1 MGVSSS
7 LFSGVSGLNANGNA
21 MSVIGNNIANANTVG
36 FKASR
41 TIFGDL
47 LSSQIAG
54 SGGTSQ
60 VGRGAGL
67 SIVDNIFS
75 QGTFESTELNTDL
88 AVEGAGFFIVSDPT
102 TGNINNQ
109 YTRAGAFRFDSG
121 GNFVNPEGYNVM
133 GYELDS
139 EGNTVGDLVPI
150 HANTQSFTQA
160 GQTSTLTLNTNLDSD
175 SNALVPDIGASA
187 TAVDNSIL
195 GAWGATNAAY
205 TDLAAAPTD
214 PALQAAAQAQAAID
228 EPLYTAVSTA
238 VTDLQTAITS
248 GVAADIEAAA
258 NALDTAV
265 IAAGGVTN
273 PDYTTLGTAGN
284 GGDAAMQTAALTQAT
299 ADLGLATNVLTAIT
313 TMNNGINGV
322 SFDPLNPTATSNYA
336 TSIRLFDSLGSTHL
350 MTTYFTKTSD
360 QSWTWN
366 AVVDGEDLVGGTPR
380 KLTIVGSGTLNF
392 DASGNLI
399 SMSDAGGTY
408 QLYTTPGDTSSDP
421 VVPAPV
427 VRTNTG
433 ALAWSNGAVASQ
445 QVAIDMQVTQYSS
458 PSVVASQEQD
468 GYGTGS
474 LVKLSV
480 DNQGN
485 VVGNFS
491 NGQPRLLMRLAL
503 AKFTNPAALN
513 KMGNNMWSVSTTSGV
528 PVVGT
533 VGSGVGNIFTNA
545 LEQSNVDL
553 AQEFVKMITTQ
564 RGFSANSKTI
574 TTTDEM
580 LAEVINL
587 KR

>member
-47 LSSQIAG
+47 LSSQISG

-67 SIVDNIFS
+67 SIVDNVFS

-139 EGNTVGDLVPI
+139 EGNTIGDLVPI
-150 HANTQSFTQA
+150 RANTQSFTQA
-160 GQTSTLTLNTNLDSD
+160 GQTNNLNLNTNLDSD
-175 SNALVPDIGASA
+175 SNALAPNIGASA
-187 TAVDNSIL
+187 TSVDNSIIA
-195 GAWGATNAAY
+195 AWGATNAAY
-205 TDLAAAPTD
+205 TDLAATPTD
-214 PALQAAAQAQAAID
+214 PALQAAAQAQAAVD
-228 EPLYTAVSTA
+228 EPLYAAVSTA

-248 GVAADIEAAA
+248 GVAADITTAA
-258 NALDTAV
+258 NALDAAV
-265 IAAGGVTN
+265 IAAGGATNAAYTGLAATPADPALQTTALSQAVT
-273 PDYTTLGTAGN
+273 
-284 GGDAAMQTAALTQAT
+284 
-299 ADLGLATNVLTAIT
+299 DLGLANNVLAAIT
-313 TMNNGINGV
+313 SMNNGINGV

-350 MTTYFTKTSD
+350 MTTYFTKTAE

-366 AVVDGEDLVGGTPR
+366 AVVDGGELAGGTSGQ
-380 KLTIVGSGTLNF
+380 LTVVGSGALNF

-433 ALAWSNGAVASQ
+433 ALAWSNGAVSTQ
-445 QVAIDMQVTQYSS
+445 RVAIDMQVTQYSS
-458 PSVVASQEQD
+458 PSVVVSQEQD
-468 GYGTGS
+468 GYGTGT

-480 DNQGN
+480 DNFGN
-485 VVGNFS
+485 VIGNFS
-491 NGQPRLLMRLAL
+491 NGQPRKLMRLAL
-503 AKFTNPAALN
+503 AKFTNPGALT
-513 KMGNNMWSVSTTSGV
+513 KAGNNMWSVSTTSGV
-528 PVVGT
+528 PVIGT

>member
-47 LSSQIAG
+47 LSSQISG

-67 SIVDNIFS
+67 SIVDNVFS

-88 AVEGAGFFIVSDPT
+88 AVEGAGFFIVSDPA

-139 EGNTVGDLVPI
+139 EGNTIGDLVPI
-150 HANTQSFTQA
+150 RANTQSFTQA
-160 GQTSTLTLNTNLDSD
+160 GPTNNLNLNTNLDSD
-175 SNALVPDIGASA
+175 SQIIPIVAPATSA
-187 TAVDNSIL
+187 
-195 GAWGATNAAY
+195 
-205 TDLAAAPTD
+205 
-214 PALQAAAQAQAAID
+214 
-228 EPLYTAVSTA
+228 
-238 VTDLQTAITS
+238 
-248 GVAADIEAAA
+248 
-258 NALDTAV
+258 
-265 IAAGGVTN
+265 
-273 PDYTTLGTAGN
+273 
-284 GGDAAMQTAALTQAT
+284 
-299 ADLGLATNVLTAIT
+299 
-313 TMNNGINGV
+313 
-322 SFDPLNPTATSNYA
+322 FDPLNPSATSNYA

-350 MTTYFTKTSD
+350 MTTYFSKTAE
-360 QSWTWN
+360 QAWEWN
-366 AVVDGEDLVGGTPR
+366 AVVDGGELTGGTAGD
-380 KLTIVGSGTLNF
+380 LTIVGSGGLNF
-392 DASGNLI
+392 DASGNVI
-399 SMSDAGGTY
+399 SISDAGGTY
-408 QLYTTPGDTSSDP
+408 ELYTTPGDTSSDP
-421 VVPAPV
+421 ILPRPTVA
-427 VRTNTG
+427 TTTG
-433 ALAWSNGAVASQ
+433 SLLWANGAVQDQ
-445 QVAIDMQVTQYSS
+445 QVAVDMQVTQYSS
-458 PSVVASQEQD
+458 PSVVVSQEQD
-468 GYGTGS
+468 GYGTGT

-480 DNQGN
+480 DNVGN

-491 NGQPRLLMRLAL
+491 NGQPRKLMRLAL
-503 AKFTNPAALN
+503 AKFTNPGALT
-513 KMGNNMWSVSTTSGV
+513 KAGNNMWSVSTTSGV